1 MQSVLTWK
9 PSSNTKL
16 VDSRTRDRT
25 LEVGGMRHVVLTNS
39 QLHGPEYGML
49 RDFEDE
55 IVRES
60 LVTHQGKVFNARI
73 AETIEKSASSLAGGQ
88 VVNS

>member
-1 MQSVLTWK
+1 MAPYHSSQMLASNLTALLKTLVLNGSV
-9 PSSNTKL
+9 SIN
-16 VDSRTRDRT
+16 
-25 LEVGGMRHVVLTNS
+25 
-39 QLHGPEYGML
+39 
-49 RDFEDE
+49 FEDE